1 MRRLVDAERLRAF
14 MRALGTRTDA
24 ETTCYLTGGATAV
37 LAGWRDATID
47 VDVLFAPENDQLL
60 RAIPELKEELELNV
74 ELAFPGHFVPMP
86 NGWEE
91 RSSFVEQFGAVTF
104 RNVDP
109 YAQALAKLER
119 GHDRDLADV
128 EAMISLG
135 LIERENVLA
144 FFTAIE
150 PELYR
155 FPSIDPGSFRAAVE
169 AATSGSPPPGGT
181 GPAPT
186 GSAEPERGV

>member
-14 MRALGTRTDA
+14 MRALGHRTEV

-37 LAGWRDATID
+37 LSGWRDATID
-47 VDVLFAPENDQLL
+47 IDVLFAPENDQLL

-86 NGWEE
+86 SGWEE
-91 RSSFVEQFGAVTF
+91 RSIFVEQVGAVTF

-119 GHDRDLADV
+119 GHERDLADV
-128 EAMISLG
+128 EAMLS
-135 LIERENVLA
+135 RELVGRATLRA
-144 FFTAIE
+144 LFDEIE
-150 PELYR
+150 PQFYR
-155 FPSIDPGSFRAAVE
+155 FPAIDPPSFRAAVT
-169 AATSGSPPPGGT
+169 AATSESPPSEP
-181 GPAPT
+181 PT
-186 GSAEPERGV
+186 PL